1 MPATMWV
8 RAGRFTGRLS
18 RLFVIVSVVCFLIF
32 VVSAARTFA
41 ATTYHVK
48 VGGEVMGLPL
58 ARGGMAWFNGYDPAV
73 IVIHP
78 GDTVTWDL
86 VGGVHTVT
94 STATLTNGSFV
105 FDSSPLFTPAG
116 ALADMG
122 SGMLLPPGSVYD
134 LDTSSLAPGTYQYVC
149 KIHNAMKGNLMI
161 TPGPVTSPIVNVVAG
176 WGDHVYAVQAFA
188 PENVTVA
195 QGTTVRWNLMN
206 AMEPHTITGFNATGV
221 KQWDSSP
228 NFNPPGPPPVMLRPG
243 VDSFSVTFNN
253 AGTFTYFCKVHA
265 YYIGQSWVG
274 MSGTVLV
281 VPLTTADAVGSLSAV
296 SYASL
301 ALAIVAL
308 VVAIYAVVRRK
319 SEIQKTG

>member
-1 MPATMWV
+1 MWV
-8 RAGRFTGRLS
+8 RAGRFTGRFS
-18 RLFVIVSVVCFLIF
+18 RLFVIISVVCFLIF
-32 VVSAARTFA
+32 VVSTGRTFA

-86 VGGVHTVT
+86 LGGVHTVT
-94 STATLTNGSFV
+94 STATLSN
-105 FDSSPLFTPAG
+105 P
-116 ALADMG
+116 
-122 SGMLLPPGSVYD
+122 
-134 LDTSSLAPGTYQYVC
+134 
-149 KIHNAMKGNLMI
+149 
-161 TPGPVTSPIVNVVAG
+161 
-176 WGDHVYAVQAFA
+176 
-188 PENVTVA
+188 
-195 QGTTVRWNLMN
+195 
-206 AMEPHTITGFNATGV
+206 MEPHTITGFNSTGV
-221 KQWDSSP
+221 MQWDSSP
-228 NFNPPGPPPVMLRPG
+228 NFNPPGPPPVMGTPG
-243 VDSFSVTFNN
+243 VDSFSVVFNN

-281 VPLTTADAVGSLSAV
+281 VPLTAADAVGSLSAI

-308 VVAIYAVVRRK
+308 VVAIYTVVRRK
-319 SEIQKTG
+319 PEIQKTG